1 MKYSNENIA
10 LLFKLNI
17 FMKLAILG
25 LGVSGALLFLYSV
38 YAFWV
43 HPEQFK
49 TIAYIF
55 MFLTVVFFVL
65 VILKKVKDG
74 KDLRKKIKGGK

>member
-1 MKYSNENIA
+1 MKI
-10 LLFKLNI
+10 
-17 FMKLAILG
+17 AILG
-25 LGVSGALLFLYSV
+25 LGGVGAALFLYSI

-55 MFLTVVFFVL
+55 MFLTVIFFIL
-65 VILKKVKDG
+65 VIIKKIQEEKSLK
-74 KDLRKKIKGGK
+74 KKIKGN

>member
-1 MKYSNENIA
+1 MKIA
-10 LLFKLNI
+10 VLSS
-17 FMKLAILG
+17 
-25 LGVSGALLFLYSV
+25 GVIGALLFLYSI

-55 MFLTVVFFVL
+55 MFLTVAFFIL
-65 VILKKVKDG
+65 VIIKKIQEEKVLKKK
-74 KDLRKKIKGGK
+74 LKGDQ

>member
-1 MKYSNENIA
+1 MKIA
-10 LLFKLNI
+10 VLSS
-17 FMKLAILG
+17 
-25 LGVSGALLFLYSV
+25 GVIGALLFLYSV

-55 MFLTVVFFVL
+55 MFLTVVFFIL
-65 VILKKVKDG
+65 VIIKKIQEEKALKKK
-74 KDLRKKIKGGK
+74 LKGDQ